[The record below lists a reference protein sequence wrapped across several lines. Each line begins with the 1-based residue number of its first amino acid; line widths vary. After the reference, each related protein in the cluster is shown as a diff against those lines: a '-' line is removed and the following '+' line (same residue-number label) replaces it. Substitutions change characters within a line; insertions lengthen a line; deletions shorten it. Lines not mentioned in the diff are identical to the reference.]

1 MPEKVI
7 PASFSNL
14 TINESRAMIIFCE
27 ECGKKHNLSFNGVK
41 QDVRKILCQR
51 CGDTITVLKPVN
63 GVTNGAPQE
72 LAVNFRRLDKKKK
85 RIKLLIVDDSKLIR
99 RVIRG
104 IFESYEHIE
113 IVGEAEN
120 GVEALEMIPRLD
132 PDVITLDVNMPV
144 MSGLTT
150 LKYIMIKY
158 PKPTV
163 MFSALTQ
170 EGASITFDALK
181 FGAIDFIP
189 KPSRALDIT
198 VEQQKADI
206 VNKVTLAANVEIKSV
221 RVVRSKKSV
230 DKENGTQRKPC
241 KSIYAIGAGEG
252 GYGALLKMLPK
263 LHADLP
269 AAFLIVVYAPTE
281 HVDAFTAYLKSA
293 SAISVHRARNNDAL
307 KAGVCYI
314 ICGTEYATV
323 AIESG
328 RALLKVHPSPFPSR
342 KGAINMLMFSL
353 AERFAKR
360 TVGIILSGSGDDGVE
375 GINEIIR
382 QGGISIVQEPSTCLS
397 KDMVQAAINRCKID
411 MIVADTQLATKVN
424 ELALKGR

>member
-1 MPEKVI
+1 
-7 PASFSNL
+7 
-14 TINESRAMIIFCE
+14 MIIFCE

-41 QDVRKILCQR
+41 QEARKILCQR
-51 CGDTITVLKPVN
+51 CGDTITVPKPVP

-72 LAVNFRRLDKKKK
+72 LAVNFRRIAKEKK

-104 IFESYEHIE
+104 ILESYDHIRV
-113 IVGEAEN
+113 VGEAGN
-120 GVEALEMIPRLD
+120 GVEALEMIPRLN
-132 PDVITLDVNMPV
+132 PDVITLDINMPV

-170 EGASITFDALK
+170 EGADITFNALK

-198 VEQQKADI
+198 VDQQKLDI

-221 RVVRSKKSV
+221 RVVRPKQGV
-230 DKENGTQRKPC
+230 DAENTRQRKPC
-241 KSIYAIGAGEG
+241 QSIYAIGAAEG
-252 GYGALLKMLPK
+252 GYGVLLKLIPK
-263 LHADLP
+263 LRADLP
-269 AAFLIVVYAPTE
+269 AAFLIVVYAPTI
-281 HVDAFTAYLKSA
+281 HVDAFTGYLESN
-293 SAISVHRARNNDAL
+293 SAIKVRRARNDDAI

-323 AIESG
+323 AIKEG
-328 RALLKVHPSPFPSR
+328 RAILKVHPSPFPSR
-342 KGAINMLMFSL
+342 KGAINMLMFSI

-360 TVGIILSGSGDDGVE
+360 TVGVILSGSGNDGVE
-375 GINEIIR
+375 GISEISR
-382 QGGISIVQEPSTCLS
+382 QGGVSIVQEPGTCLS
-397 KDMVQAAINRCKID
+397 KEMVQAAMNQCNID
-411 MIVADTQLATKVN
+411 MIVADTQLAAKMN
-424 ELALKGR
+424 EMALKSQ